1 MGNKFIQDSV
11 SVLGNRVFIIIITF
25 ATSILLAR
33 YLGPEGKGLMTA
45 LLVYPALLVSLAEL
59 GIRQSATYL
68 IGKREYSEQDII
80 SQVLLFLVTSS
91 TIMVFIVAYLFTVL
105 DNPDFTFY
113 MVLMAIFYIPVKL
126 ATSYSQGIFL
136 GRGEINKFNITSRLQ
151 PTIDLA
157 LIIVFVVIFNLSVAG
172 AVLATF
178 VASLI
183 VALYALRE
191 LTRISSIKLHFD
203 WIISKQMISM
213 GIVYAMALFI
223 LNLNYKIDVVLL
235 ERLTVASEIGQYSIG
250 VGIAELIWLLPS
262 TLGVVIF
269 SHSSNAKDP
278 AGFSKGMMKLFRVT
292 FILSIICGLLLFFA
306 SEYLIPLV
314 YGAAFAPS
322 VEVLRILLP
331 GIILMTAFKVLNMD
345 LAGKGKP
352 QVSLIAFMPAVIINI
367 VLNVLWIP
375 LYGANGAAL
384 ASTISYSLGSL
395 IFLALYSRIL
405 RIPMLEII
413 RFRASDFDFIQ
424 RYVRDLKKQVSWP

>member
-45 LLVYPALLVSLAEL
+45 LLVYPTLLVSLAEL

-68 IGKREYSEQDII
+68 IGKKEYSEQDII

-126 ATSYSQGIFL
+126 VTSYSQGIFL
-136 GRGEINKFNITSRLQ
+136 GRNEINIFNITSRLQ

-157 LIIVFVVIFNLSVAG
+157 LIILFVVIFNLSVVG

-178 VASLI
+178 AASLV
-183 VALYALRE
+183 VALYAFRE
-191 LTRISSIKLHFD
+191 LVRISPIRLHFN
-203 WIISKQMISM
+203 WVISKKLISK
-213 GIVYAMALFI
+213 GIVYAVALFI
-223 LNLNYKIDVVLL
+223 LNLNYKVDIVLL
-235 ERLTVASEIGQYSIG
+235 ERLGTASEIGQYSIS
-250 VGIAELIWLLPS
+250 VGIVELIWLLPS

-278 AGFSKGMMKLFRVT
+278 IMFSKGMIKLFRVT
-292 FILSIICGLLLFFA
+292 FIVSILCGLFLFFA
-306 SEYLIPLV
+306 SEYIIPLV
-314 YGAAFAPS
+314 YGEAFAPS
-322 VEVLRILLP
+322 VEMLQILLP
-331 GIILMTAFKVLNMD
+331 GVILMTAFKVLNMD

-352 QVSLIAFMPAVIINI
+352 QISLVAFTPAVTVNIILNI
-367 VLNVLWIP
+367 LWIP

-384 ASTISYSLGSL
+384 ASTITYSLGSL
-395 IFLALYSRIL
+395 IFLALYSRISQ
-405 RIPMLEII
+405 IPVLEII
-413 RFRASDFDFIQ
+413 KFQASDFNFIQ
-424 RYVRDLKKQVSWP
+424 RYVRDLKIR

>member
-1 MGNKFIQDSV
+1 MASKFIQDSV
-11 SVLGNRVFIIIITF
+11 SVLGNRVFIIIIAF

-45 LLVYPALLVSLAEL
+45 LLVYPTLLVSLAEL

-68 IGKREYSEQDII
+68 IGRKEYSEQDII

-91 TIMVFIVAYLFTVL
+91 IIMIFVVAYLFTVL
-105 DNPDFTFY
+105 DNPNFTFF
-113 MVLMAIFYIPVKL
+113 MILMAIFYIPVKL
-126 ATSYSQGIFL
+126 TISYSQGIFL
-136 GRGEINKFNITSRLQ
+136 GRKEISKFNTTSRLQ
-151 PTIDLA
+151 PMIDLA
-157 LIIVFVVIFNLSVAG
+157 LIVLFVVIFNLSIVG

-178 VASLI
+178 AASLV
-183 VALYALRE
+183 VALYAFRE
-191 LTRISSIKLHFD
+191 LARISPIRLHFN
-203 WIISKQMISM
+203 WVISKKLISM
-213 GIVYAMALFI
+213 GIVYAVALFV
-223 LNLNYKIDVVLL
+223 LNLNYKIDIVLL
-235 ERLTVASEIGQYSIG
+235 ERLTIASEIGQYSVG
-250 VGIAELIWLLPS
+250 VGIVELIWLLPA
-262 TLGVVIF
+262 TLGIVIF
-269 SHSSNAKDP
+269 SHSSSAKDP
-278 AGFSKGMMKLFRVT
+278 VGFSKGMIQLFRVT
-292 FILSIICGLLLFFA
+292 FIFSMICGLLLFFV
-306 SEYLIPLV
+306 SEYIIPLA
-314 YGAAFAPS
+314 YGEAFAPS

-367 VLNVLWIP
+367 VLNILWIP

-405 RIPMLEII
+405 QIPMLEII

-424 RYVRDLKKQVSWP
+424 RYVRDLKKQVS

>member
-1 MGNKFIQDSV
+1 MANKFIQDSV
-11 SVLGNRVFIIIITF
+11 SVLGNQVFIIIITF

-45 LLVYPALLVSLAEL
+45 LLVYPTLLVSLAEL

-68 IGKREYSEQDII
+68 IGKKKYSEQDVI

-91 TIMVFIVAYLFTVL
+91 IAMVLIVAYLFKVL
-105 DNPDFTFY
+105 NNPDFTFF
-113 MVLMAIFYIPVKL
+113 MVLMAVFYVPVKL
-126 ATSYSQGIFL
+126 AISYSQGVFL
-136 GRGEINKFNITSRLQ
+136 GREEINKFNITSRLQ
-151 PTIDLA
+151 PTINLT
-157 LIIVFVVIFNLSVAG
+157 LIVLFIIIFGLSVVG

-178 VASLI
+178 VASLT

-191 LTRISSIKLHFD
+191 LTRISPIKLHFN
-203 WIISKQMISM
+203 WVISKRLISM

-250 VGIAELIWLLPS
+250 VGIVELIWLLPS

-278 AGFSKGMMKLFRVT
+278 AGFSKGIMKLFRVT
-292 FILSIICGLLLFFA
+292 FVFSIICGLLLFFA
-306 SEYLIPLV
+306 SEYIIPLV
-314 YGAAFAPS
+314 YGVAFAPS

-352 QVSLIAFMPAVIINI
+352 QVSLIAFTPAIVVNVI
-367 VLNVLWIP
+367 LNVLWIP

-405 RIPMLEII
+405 QIPVLKII
-413 RFRASDFDFIQ
+413 RFQINDFDFIQ
-424 RYVRDLKKQVSWP
+424 MYIRDLKRQVS